1 MKAHRA
7 GSTVGVFLVSASE
20 NWIDITKESTPRSVT
35 NSFKKSK
42 TSNSPDLGPTSVTTT
57 THWMAE
63 SGILDLFV
71 LLGPSS
77 QDIFQQYTDLTGK
90 SPLPQLFALAYH
102 QCRWNYLNEEDVL
115 EVQRRFDEAD
125 IPVDVIWL
133 DIEYAEEHKYFI
145 WDKRN
150 FPTPEKMQEKLADKG
165 RKVSIGFPLAMNFL
179 ELIASRSNLARR
191 YHRSSYQ
198 ARFIALRLHRSARTR
213 HPYKTT

>member
-20 NWIDITKESTPRSVT
+20 DWIDITKDTTPRSVT
-35 NSFKKSK
+35 SSFKKSK
-42 TSNSPDLGPTSVTTT
+42 NSNSTDLGPSSTTTT

-71 LLGPSS
+71 FLGPSS

-102 QCRWNYLNEEDVL
+102 QCRWNYLNEDDVL

-150 FPTPEKMQEKLADKG
+150 FPTPEKMQESLAEKG
-165 RKVSIGFPLAMNFL
+165 RKVRPVIMLFPR
-179 ELIASRSNLARR
+179 ERC
-191 YHRSSYQ
+191 
-198 ARFIALRLHRSARTR
+198 
-213 HPYKTT
+213 